1 MGGSGQGGA
10 SVTSV
15 GGDQSAGGI
24 TGTTGTPGEVLADV
38 VVRAGDFDRDH
49 TIVSFEYP
57 EGTGQVLALRDA
69 EGAEL
74 PLQVDESGTATFI
87 LPALSMGAEAEFTL
101 VRPSQVASLGAT
113 AAAVA
118 GAVQMN
124 VGGVRVLEFV
134 TSSRLPLGVD
144 GSNSRTG
151 YLYPVYTPNGVL
163 VTDDYPPDDEIEPM
177 HLHHHGTWGA
187 WTRTQFNGH
196 EVDFWNPW
204 GQGRVDLEYVDR
216 PWQGPVHAGLVATL
230 THEDIGEGGTMAL
243 TERWVVRVYSTH
255 VGAAPYFVFDLES
268 TQQAVDAPLRLETY
282 HYGGFAVRGAREWR
296 GGKFQFL
303 TSEGD
308 TGQPDENVAPRAN
321 WVHLGGQVGGQTAG
335 YALLGHPTNVCAPQ
349 GLRLHPTD
357 PYFSIL
363 PVAHDVCAP
372 FDIVPG
378 TPYVSHFRF
387 VTSDGPANTELLAR
401 LWNDYAKPPSVT
413 LTRR

>member
-10 SVTSV
+10 SVTS
-15 GGDQSAGGI
+15 AGGAQSSGAP
-24 TGTTGTPGEVLADV
+24 TATTGTAGEALADIV
-38 VVRAGDFDRDH
+38 VAAGDFDRDH
-49 TIVSFEYP
+49 AIVSFSYP
-57 EGTGQVLALRDA
+57 EGTDQVLALRDS

-74 PLQVDESGTATFI
+74 PVQVDAGGTATFI
-87 LPALSMGAEAEFTL
+87 LPALGMGEQAQFTL
-101 VRPSQVASLGAT
+101 VRPSQAANLGAT

-118 GAVQMN
+118 GAVQLN
-124 VGGVRVLEFV
+124 VGGSRVAEFV
-134 TSSRLPLGVD
+134 TSSRLPAGVD

-163 VTDDYPPDDEIEPM
+163 VTDDYPPDDEIEQM

-204 GQGRVDLEYVDR
+204 GQGRVDLEYVEA

-255 VGAAPYFVFDLES
+255 IGAAPYFVFDLES
-268 TQQAVDAPLRLETY
+268 MQQAVDAPLRLETY

-296 GGKFQFL
+296 GGKFQFI

-308 TGQPDENVAPRAN
+308 TNQPDENTAPRAN
-321 WVHLGGQVGGQTAG
+321 WVHLGGQVGTQTAG
-335 YALLGHPTNVCAPQ
+335 YALLGHPANYCSPQ

-363 PVAHDVCAP
+363 PVVRNGCEP
-372 FDIVPG
+372 FDIVSG
-378 TPYVSHFRF
+378 TPYVSRFRL
-387 VTSDGPANTELLAR
+387 VTSDGPADTGLLDR
-401 LWNDYAKPPSVT
+401 LWNDYAKPPVVT
-413 LTRR
+413 LTPR